1 MVRRGRS
8 LGVFSLTLNKRIPG
22 AVLANKKKKRRK
34 HVPQRTC
41 VGCRSIQDKFSLV
54 RIVRTPD
61 GVCIDESG
69 KMAGRGAYVHN
80 RRTCWELG
88 LDGRIAQA
96 LKTSLSEGNLA
107 ELRMYLES
115 LPEEDER

>member
-1 MVRRGRS
+1 MAS
-8 LGVFSLTLNKRIPG
+8 
-22 AVLANKKKKRRK
+22 KKKKRRK

-41 VGCRSIQDKFSLV
+41 VGCRTVQDKFSLI

-61 GVCIDESG
+61 GVCIDASG

-80 RRTCWELG
+80 KRTCWALG

-96 LKTSLSEGNLA
+96 LKTSINEENLA
-107 ELRMYLES
+107 ELKIHLES
-115 LPEEDER
+115 LLEEDDSETVN